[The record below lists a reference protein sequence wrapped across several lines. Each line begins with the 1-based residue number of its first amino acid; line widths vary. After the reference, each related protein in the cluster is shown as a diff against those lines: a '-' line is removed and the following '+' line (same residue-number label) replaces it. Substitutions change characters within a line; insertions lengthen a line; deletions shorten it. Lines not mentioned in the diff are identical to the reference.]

1 MKKIIVLFLAL
12 VMVFSLA
19 ACSKKNETEKSDGE
33 QIEDGTTVDGEQ
45 QEDNTPVEDE
55 QQDEQQDPELP
66 ADFDEE
72 AYEALMAIDFLEE
85 DNRYVFTINNL
96 KQEFILDGDE
106 IVKYM
111 TYLDCEDEETAKS
124 VAETYKFV
132 MDSSEESDIKSVVCK
147 GSIVISEL
155 SVESAPFSNR
165 EELKEMYDSYI
176 ELKDQ
181 LGN

>member
-1 MKKIIVLFLAL
+1 
-12 VMVFSLA
+12 
-19 ACSKKNETEKSDGE
+19 
-33 QIEDGTTVDGEQ
+33 
-45 QEDNTPVEDE
+45 
-55 QQDEQQDPELP
+55 
-66 ADFDEE
+66 
-72 AYEALMAIDFLEE
+72 MAIDFLEE
-85 DNRYVFTINNL
+85 DNRYVFTLNNL
-96 KQEFILDGDE
+96 KQEFILDGDA

-111 TYLDCEDEETAKS
+111 TYLDCGDEETAES

-176 ELKDQ
+176 ELKNQ

>member
-19 ACSKKNETEKSDGE
+19 ACSKKNDAEKSDGE
-33 QIEDGTTVDGEQ
+33 QIEDGTTVDG
-45 QEDNTPVEDE
+45 
-55 QQDEQQDPELP
+55 EQQDPELP

-85 DNRYVFTINNL
+85 DNRYVFTLNNL
-96 KQEFILDGDE
+96 KQEFILDGDA

-111 TYLDCEDEETAKS
+111 TYLDCGDEETAES

-176 ELKDQ
+176 ELKNQ